1 MGIVLDIK
9 MITYIAIPAV
19 LVTLTYNALVRYVIR
34 FEYSKGLT
42 GIDIHKPSKPR
53 IPSTS
58 GPILIPTLLV
68 TIITLYVISK
78 VIRGYELMVLAIY
91 LMPPLISGL
100 IGLVD
105 DLVTLDA
112 KTKTFL
118 PIISALPIVLTGLY
132 YPRPYVPFIGTL
144 RLTIIYPLAILL
156 AYSVGTNGLNMIDTH
171 NGIVPSVT
179 LIAASFSLPL
189 IARNVVTGKTSVAAL
204 YLAVVVIVIALNQL
218 IYNMYPA
225 RIFNGDSGSFIL
237 GALLVSLTILGRV
250 EFFMITALMPLII
263 NGFQIITSI
272 GGLRERREIVKRP
285 TVIKGKYIEGSCDL
299 KAPITLVQLIT
310 LKNPLTECEL
320 VITEILLFIL
330 TGFLALITM
339 LLTS

>member
-1 MGIVLDIK
+1 MGIVLGIK
-9 MITYIAIPAV
+9 IITYIAIPTV

-42 GIDIHKPSKPR
+42 GIDIHKPSKPK

-68 TIITLYVISK
+68 TIITLYVIYK
-78 VIRGYELMVLAIY
+78 ITGGYELMVLAIY
-91 LMPPLISGL
+91 LVPSLISGL

-112 KTKTFL
+112 KTKTF
-118 PIISALPIVLTGLY
+118 
-132 YPRPYVPFIGTL
+132 
-144 RLTIIYPLAILL
+144 